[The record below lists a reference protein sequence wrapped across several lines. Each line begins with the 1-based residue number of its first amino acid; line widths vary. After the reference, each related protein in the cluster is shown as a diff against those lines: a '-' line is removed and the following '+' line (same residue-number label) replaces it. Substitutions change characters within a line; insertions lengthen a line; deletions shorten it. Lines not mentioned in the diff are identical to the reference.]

1 VNLFIQGWYLV
12 IVRRLVYEAY
22 IGRRFLG
29 GPLSENVRV
38 VEVLSVLRH
47 RRREISVIC
56 RVEFKDPSTSSA
68 LFDDDKAEVQ
78 VLEREDHAVCTV
90 FVRRALPDPP
100 KGLDPTSV
108 YLSPPWRVEEG
119 MGRVTLLG
127 SAKEIR
133 RILRELEKTGMPYR
147 IISLNDA
154 KFSTSSLLGLLTGK
168 QRAALSAAFELGYYD
183 IPRKTSSDELA
194 MRLGMSNP
202 AFVAHRRKA
211 EKRLLAEILNTR

>member
-1 VNLFIQGWYLV
+1 
-12 IVRRLVYEAY
+12 
-22 IGRRFLG
+22 
-29 GPLSENVRV
+29 VRV

-56 RVEFKDPSTSSA
+56 RVKFKDPSASSA

-78 VLEREDHAVCTV
+78 VLEREDHAVCTM

-100 KGLDPTSV
+100 RGLDPTSV

-133 RILRELEKTGMPYR
+133 QMLRELEKTGMPYR
-147 IISLNDA
+147 IISLSDA

-168 QRAALSAAFELGYYD
+168 QRSALSAAFELGYYD
-183 IPRKTSSDELA
+183 IPRKISSDELA
-194 MRLGMSNP
+194 TRLGMSNP
-202 AFVAHRRKA
+202 AFVTHRRKA